1 MIRGTGPWRN
11 VWSSVTTAEDLIGR
25 TRKLGIDLW
34 VSDGTLNFRAPR
46 NALSAELRTELLAHK
61 TAIIESLSGPR
72 YERAPEV
79 VAVDVP
85 EWLMPT
91 WNQVRAGDISLCYTN
106 ITNMLRHFRCPVDLQ
121 TVENALHGLVRR
133 HNALRCR
140 LSEDEPGL
148 RLVFDCAPE
157 LTTID
162 MSGYGWS
169 EFYEP
174 FIKAAQDIVWRPF
187 GLGECLFRPFV
198 IKLPSSELA
207 VGYVAHHCIVDA
219 WSFQQIPR
227 CWAMEYLRQVGQPA
241 EIAVPRDH
249 LQYSDFLL
257 GLAEWSKT
265 SNFQRR
271 LDYWK
276 ETLRGVVP
284 SRLPPDRMVDDDVR
298 SFHQSLPVDIDAV
311 HVKRLSALAASLAVT
326 LSDVLLAGVAI
337 ALQRELKA
345 SDICLRHLWHGRD
358 ESRLFEMIGHTLNP
372 VMLRIR
378 LSPESR
384 LADVAQ
390 QVHRVVLEAIAH
402 QVPCYYVDK
411 MLNEAGTT
419 AFVQTNFQLREG
431 AGAPMRKNAG
441 FGSSSNP
448 VSVWS
453 PDRAYATPRDLQAH
467 DINLFVAGK
476 SVRGR
481 ISYLERV
488 YDDKTIERFIERFHL
503 ALQH

>member
-1 MIRGTGPWRN
+1 
-11 VWSSVTTAEDLIGR
+11 VWSSVTAAEDLIGR
-25 TRKLGIDLW
+25 TRRLGIDLW

-46 NALSAELRTELLAHK
+46 DALSAELRTELLAHK

-72 YERAPEV
+72 YERVPAV

-85 EWLMPT
+85 EWLMPN
-91 WNQVRAGDISLCYTN
+91 WNQVRAGDISPSYTN
-106 ITNMLRHFRCPVDLQ
+106 ITNTLRHFRCPVNLPA
-121 TVENALHGLVRR
+121 VENALHGLVRR
-133 HNALRCR
+133 HHALRCR
-140 LSEDEPGL
+140 LSEEESGL
-148 RLVFDCAPE
+148 RLVFDCAPQ

-162 MSGYGWS
+162 VSGYDWS
-169 EFYEP
+169 DFYEP
-174 FIKAAQDIVWRPF
+174 FIEAARDIVWRPF

-207 VGYVAHHCIVDA
+207 IGYVAHHFIVDA

-227 CWAMEYLRQVGQPA
+227 CWTMEYLRQVGQPA
-241 EIAVPRDH
+241 EITDARDH

-265 SNFQRR
+265 SNFKRR
-271 LDYWK
+271 LDYWR
-276 ETLRGVVP
+276 ETLRGVVAC
-284 SRLPPDRMVDDDVR
+284 RLPPDRMLDDDAR
-298 SFHQSLPVDIDAV
+298 SFHQSLPVDIDAA
-311 HVKRLSALAASLAVT
+311 HVKRLNALAASLEVT
-326 LSDVLLAGVAI
+326 LSDVLLAGIAM
-337 ALQRELKA
+337 ALQRELKVP
-345 SDICLRHLWHGRD
+345 DICLRHIWHGRD

-378 LSPESR
+378 VSPESR
-384 LADVAQ
+384 LGDVAQ
-390 QVHRVVLEAIAH
+390 QVHRVALEAIAQ
-402 QVPCYYVDK
+402 QVPCYYVDQ
-411 MLNEAGTT
+411 MLNEAGP
-419 AFVQTNFQLREG
+419 ASFVQTNFQLREG
-431 AGAPMRKNAG
+431 AGAPTRKDAG

-453 PDRAYATPRDLQAH
+453 PDRAYATPRHLQAH
-467 DINLFVAGK
+467 DINLFVAGE

-488 YDDKTIERFIERFHL
+488 YDDKTIERFIQGFHL